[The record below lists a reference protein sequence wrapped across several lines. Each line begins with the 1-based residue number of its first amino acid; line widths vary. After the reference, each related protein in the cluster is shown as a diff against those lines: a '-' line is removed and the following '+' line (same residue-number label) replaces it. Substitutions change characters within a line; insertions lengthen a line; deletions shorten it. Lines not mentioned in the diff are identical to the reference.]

1 MGAFDNAWT
10 LLKNRGF
17 EVDPRY
23 EDERERRLQG
33 AYDDIDTVKDNRER
47 VLAELHRLSQRRRP
61 EEEAMFNQVMGGGL
75 PNSPRGP
82 DLRHTGGYPGGG
94 LDQSE
99 HELTSLLD
107 PEGRRGQGSPYLSIP
122 EMESQLGPMY
132 RHQQN
137 QEAER
142 IEAEGIQLPDTPST
156 VNFEDDYPDRST
168 APPAD
173 IGRAGSSIP
182 PGRGYE
188 PKFLFNPFAPGAKS
202 FDYQFD
208 PVGQQPP
215 RDGLKEYSESLEQTP
230 LGQALTQARSQPPQP
245 LQFEKAWATL
255 KADPN
260 MLDAQG
266 RSIPP
271 AIFNITNHPY
281 RGISDVEGVYR
292 TPRPSAYHFLQD
304 ADEEEEQTMR
314 QNERRFGPLGS
325 ILAQDTDKGREF
337 YQYRG
342 PDVSDMYAPVPQPE

>member
-1 MGAFDNAWT
+1 MTAFDNAWT

-23 EDERERRLQG
+23 EDERERQLEEIRYSKDPERDELLSFPNQYIPPRSKRG
-33 AYDDIDTVKDNRER
+33 LYELRYYDDLERQNRLR
-47 VLAELHRLSQRRRP
+47 SQ
-61 EEEAMFNQVMGGGL
+61 
-75 PNSPRGP
+75 
-82 DLRHTGGYPGGG
+82 T
-94 LDQSE
+94 
-99 HELTSLLD
+99 
-107 PEGRRGQGSPYLSIP
+107 
-122 EMESQLGPMY
+122 GPMY
-132 RHQQN
+132 QQQQD

-142 IEAEGIQLPDTPST
+142 IEAEGIDLPDVPST
-156 VNFEDDYPDRST
+156 VTFEDDYPDRST

-182 PGRGYE
+182 PGRGFE
-188 PKFLFNPFAPGAKS
+188 PKYLFNPFAPGAKS

-215 RDGLKEYSESLEQTP
+215 RDRLKEYSESLEQTP
-230 LGQALTQARSQPPQP
+230 LGQALAQARSQPPQP

-260 MLDAQG
+260 MLDRKR

-281 RGISDVEGVYR
+281 RGITDVEGVYR

-342 PDVSDMYAPVPQPE
+342 PDVSNMYAPVPQPE

>member
-1 MGAFDNAWT
+1 MGAFNNAWT

-17 EVDPRY
+17 EMDPQY
-23 EDERERRLQG
+23 EDERERNIQL
-33 AYDDIDTVKDNRER
+33 VDNLEELEMMEALATPSQYRE
-47 VLAELHRLSQRRRP
+47 
-61 EEEAMFNQVMGGGL
+61 M
-75 PNSPRGP
+75 
-82 DLRHTGGYPGGG
+82 
-94 LDQSE
+94 LDSRNRQ
-99 HELTSLLD
+99 L
-107 PEGRRGQGSPYLSIP
+107 
-122 EMESQLGPMY
+122 SQLGPMY
-132 RHQQN
+132 QHQQD

-142 IEAEGIQLPDTPST
+142 IEAEGIDLPDVPST

-182 PGRGYE
+182 PGRGLD
-188 PKFLFNPFAPGAKS
+188 PTNLFNPFAPGG
-202 FDYQFD
+202 YQFD
-208 PVGQQPP
+208 PVGRQPL

-230 LGQALTQARSQPPQP
+230 LGQALAQARSQPPQP

-260 MLDAQG
+260 MLDTQG

-271 AIFNITNHPY
+271 ALANPQNFDIPTGDAERSFQSIRDAVLAAEADMPY
-281 RGISDVEGVYR
+281 YDNLRQRLLDRIHR

-304 ADEEEEQTMR
+304 ADEEERENMR

-342 PDVSDMYAPVPQPE
+342 PDVSNMYAPVPQPE

>member
-1 MGAFDNAWT
+1 MTAFDNAWT

-17 EVDPRY
+17 EMDPRY
-23 EDERERRLQG
+23 EDERERQLEEIRYSNDPERDELLSFPNQYIPPKSKRG
-33 AYDDIDTVKDNRER
+33 IYELRYYDDLERQNRLR
-47 VLAELHRLSQRRRP
+47 SQ
-61 EEEAMFNQVMGGGL
+61 
-75 PNSPRGP
+75 
-82 DLRHTGGYPGGG
+82 T
-94 LDQSE
+94 
-99 HELTSLLD
+99 
-107 PEGRRGQGSPYLSIP
+107 
-122 EMESQLGPMY
+122 GPMY
-132 RHQQN
+132 QQQQD

-156 VNFEDDYPDRST
+156 VTFEDDYPDRST

-188 PKFLFNPFAPGAKS
+188 PKSLFNPFAPGAKS

-215 RDGLKEYSESLEQTP
+215 RDRLKEYSEALEQTP
-230 LGQALTQARSQPPQP
+230 LGQALAQARSQPPQP

-260 MLDAQG
+260 MLDTQG

-271 AIFNITNHPY
+271 ALANPQNFNIPPGDAERSFQSIRDAMLAAETDMPY
-281 RGISDVEGVYR
+281 YDNLRQYLLDRIHR

-304 ADEEEEQTMR
+304 ADEEERENMR

-342 PDVSDMYAPVPQPE
+342 PDVSNMYAPVPQPE

>member
-17 EVDPRY
+17 EMDPRY
-23 EDERERRLQG
+23 EDERERNIQLV
-33 AYDDIDTVKDNRER
+33 DDLEELEMMEALSTPSQYREMVDSRNRQ
-47 VLAELHRLSQRRRP
+47 L
-61 EEEAMFNQVMGGGL
+61 
-75 PNSPRGP
+75 
-82 DLRHTGGYPGGG
+82 
-94 LDQSE
+94 
-99 HELTSLLD
+99 
-107 PEGRRGQGSPYLSIP
+107 
-122 EMESQLGPMY
+122 SQLGPMY
-132 RHQQN
+132 QHQQD

-142 IEAEGIQLPDTPST
+142 IEAEGIDLPDVPS
-156 VNFEDDYPDRST
+156 S

-173 IGRAGSSIP
+173 IGRAGSLTPEPFIP
-182 PGRGYE
+182 
-188 PKFLFNPFAPGAKS
+188 
-202 FDYQFD
+202 D
-208 PVGQQPP
+208 
-215 RDGLKEYSESLEQTP
+215 LEQMKQRMSP
-230 LGQALTQARSQPPQP
+230 LGQALAQARSQPPQP

-260 MLDAQG
+260 MLDTQG

-271 AIFNITNHPY
+271 ALTNPQNFDTTGDAERGFQSIRDAVLAAGMPY
-281 RGISDVEGVYR
+281 YGNLRQRLLDRIHR

-342 PDVSDMYAPVPQPE
+342 PDVSNMYAPVPQPE

>member
-1 MGAFDNAWT
+1 MTAFDNAWT

-17 EVDPRY
+17 EMDPRY
-23 EDERERRLQG
+23 EDERERNIQL
-33 AYDDIDTVKDNRER
+33 VDNLEELEMMEALGTPSQYREMVDSR
-47 VLAELHRLSQRRRP
+47 NRQL
-61 EEEAMFNQVMGGGL
+61 
-75 PNSPRGP
+75 
-82 DLRHTGGYPGGG
+82 
-94 LDQSE
+94 
-99 HELTSLLD
+99 
-107 PEGRRGQGSPYLSIP
+107 
-122 EMESQLGPMY
+122 SQLGPMY
-132 RHQQN
+132 QHQQD

-142 IEAEGIQLPDTPST
+142 IEAEGIELPDVPST
-156 VNFEDDYPDRST
+156 VTFEDDYPDRST

-182 PGRGYE
+182 PGRGLE
-188 PKFLFNPFAPGAKS
+188 PKYLFNPFKYDYNNPTATHQIDHLRRQPTGRS
-202 FDYQFD
+202 FDDTYPLNESLQEQL
-208 PVGQQPP
+208 QQTPQYKSLVEMM
-215 RDGLKEYSESLEQTP
+215 RQDEQLRQQSEALEQTP
-230 LGQALTQARSQPPQP
+230 LGQALAQARSQPPRP

-260 MLDAQG
+260 MLDREG

-281 RGISDVEGVYR
+281 RGITDVEGVYR

-342 PDVSDMYAPVPQPE
+342 PDVSSMYAPVPQPE